1 MPIGSPVDGFRLAYD
16 RHGSPAPGRPTVV
29 LLHGWPGDRTDHD
42 AVVTHLSGL
51 DARSAD
57 APLGPHDVLAP
68 DLRGFGESD
77 KHHEDPTTSYDPGAQ
92 ARSVAG
98 LADELGLTD
107 LVVGGYDVGSRVAQ
121 RLGRDRPDLVRAIVV
136 TPPAPGVGKR
146 ILSPD
151 PMREFWYQAFHQL
164 DLAQELVDGSTRA
177 ARAYLRHFWS
187 HWSGPGFT
195 PDDARLDH
203 LASVYGPAGAFV
215 ASIGWYRAGGGMVAN
230 SLAER
235 APDPDDRFTVPTTF
249 LWPEHDP
256 LFPREWSDRLDE
268 FFTDVTVEPVDGV
281 GHFVPVEA
289 PQVFAGAV
297 ARVAALHSGPGGTS

>member
-1 MPIGSPVDGFRLAYD
+1 MPTGSPVDGFRLAYD

-42 AVVTHLSGL
+42 AV
-51 DARSAD
+51 AD
-57 APLGPHDVLAP
+57 RLADRYDVLVP
-68 DLRGFGESD
+68 DLRGFGGSD
-77 KHHEDPTTSYDPGAQ
+77 KHPGDPATCYDPGAQ

-107 LVVGGYDVGSRVAQ
+107 LVVAGYDVGSRVGQ
-121 RLGRDRPDLVRAIVV
+121 RLGRDRPDLVRALVL
-136 TPPAPGVGKR
+136 TPPAPGVGQR
-146 ILSPD
+146 ILAPD

-164 DLAQELVDGSTRA
+164 DLAEQLVDGDA
-177 ARAYLRHFWS
+177 VAVRAYLRHFWS

-203 LASVYGPAGAFV
+203 LASVYEPAGAFV
-215 ASIGWYRAGGGMVAN
+215 ASIGWYRAGGGVVAN

-235 APDPDDRFTVPTTF
+235 TPDPADRLGVATTF

-256 LFPREWSDRLDE
+256 LFPRAWSDRLDE
-268 FFTDVTVEPVDGV
+268 FFLDVELVPVDGV

-289 PQVFAGAV
+289 PDVVAGAV
-297 ARVAALHSGPGGTS
+297 ARVADLHAAAAGTP

>member
-1 MPIGSPVDGFRLAYD
+1 MPTGSPVDRFRLAYD
-16 RHGSPAPGRPTVV
+16 RHGSPTPGRPAVV
-29 LLHGWPGDRTDHD
+29 LLHGWPGDRSDHD
-42 AVVTHLSGL
+42 AVA
-51 DARSAD
+51 ARLA
-57 APLGPHDVLAP
+57 GTHDVLVP

-77 KHHEDPTTSYDPGAQ
+77 KHHLDPAEFYDAAGQ

-98 LADELGLTD
+98 LADELGMGD
-107 LVVGGYDVGSRVAQ
+107 LVVAGYDVGSRVAQ

-136 TPPAPGVGKR
+136 TPPAPGVGQR
-146 ILSPD
+146 ILAPG

-164 DLAQELVDGSTRA
+164 ELAEELVDGSTAA

-203 LASVYGPAGAFV
+203 LASVYGPKGAFV
-215 ASIGWYRAGGGMVAN
+215 ASIGWYRAGAGMVAN
-230 SLAER
+230 ALAEQ
-235 APDPDDRFTVPTTF
+235 APDLADRLAVPTTF

-256 LFPREWSDRLDE
+256 LFPREWSDRLGE
-268 FFTDVTVEPVDGV
+268 FFTDAVVEPVDGV

-289 PQVFAGAV
+289 PELFAGAV
-297 ARVAALHSGPGGTS
+297 ARIADLHSGPGGTA